1 MYDFRDFGGY
11 RDNYRLPSEAFNL
24 DGNYLDESIKG
35 FRTLSVSGRELLA
48 KDVSSETIPGRNGA
62 LYIRSQYPTREIT
75 VKYRLKAP
83 TPELF
88 RHYHEQLNEL
98 LYGDIHELRF
108 ADDPDFF
115 FKGALTSADVP
126 DTGRNTV
133 VASLVFTCFDPFK
146 YSDIKTKTAT
156 TSVLTPLELSPYN
169 VLPEYISIDVASATS
184 ELTVSH
190 GDKSITIDVG
200 INAGQTVV
208 IGFNPFV
215 ITRDGTDITKYLR
228 LSSDYEDFYIE
239 SNSLVTTNTGDTI
252 TLAYREVRL

>member
-11 RDNYRLPSEAFNL
+11 RDNYRLPSEALILN
-24 DGNYLDESIKG
+24 GEYVDEVIEG

-62 LYIRSQYPTREIT
+62 LFIRSQYPTREIT

-108 ADDPDFF
+108 ADDTDFF

-156 TSVLTPLELSPYN
+156 TSVLTQLELSPYD
-169 VLPEYISIDVASATS
+169 VLPEYISIDVANATS
-184 ELTVSH
+184 ELTVTH
-190 GDKSITIDVG
+190 GSKSITIDVG
-200 INAGQTVV
+200 ISAGQTVV
-208 IGFNPFV
+208 IGFNPFI
-215 ITRDGTDITKYLR
+215 ITRNGTDITKYLR
-228 LSSDYEDFYIE
+228 LSSDYEDFFIE
-239 SNSLVTTNTGDTI
+239 SNTPMTTNTGDTI